1 MQSPGLLPAQHAD
14 CAAVGDAVLRYLLT
28 GDDSGHPQLDA
39 KLGQDR
45 ADLVSRPQD
54 AREPLARQ
62 VADLNITSC
71 EQGHASQ
78 DAADAS
84 SAAAASSSSVEA
96 ARQASQS
103 AAQDRQRAAFGAA
116 CQRLGGT
123 THTGGWAGPYCTRR
137 YGDGDD
143 TLPLQQDG
151 TLDQGQAGD
160 NRDTCA
166 GLAQTARDNASVGAP
181 WHVLPTFHANTGVCD
196 TGSP

>member
-123 THTGGWAGPYCTRR
+123 THTGGWAPAEDPPPDQLALIDLGEADRAREGVAALRAALDGRR
-137 YGDGDD
+137 
-143 TLPLQQDG
+143 
-151 TLDQGQAGD
+151 
-160 NRDTCA
+160 RR
-166 GLAQTARDNASVGAP
+166 ARR
-181 WHVLPTFHANTGVCD
+181 
-196 TGSP
+196 